1 MNAKIGKTETLHETP
16 RLLRIV
22 NERQSRSSLRDDS
35 LKITLQQAAG
45 NLPRKEF

>member
-1 MNAKIGKTETLHETP
+1 MHGSEEGGGIAKIQVIIDNRGPAESGLK
-16 RLLRIV
+16 
-22 NERQSRSSLRDDS
+22 N